1 MKRYKVTLT
10 TEERCE
16 LRDLIAAGKAAAKK
30 LGASCADLA
39 EGRCLSGRPCLDRP
53 THRRGGRSWR
63 RYRRAGPPALR
74 GGGLGGSLGPQEAG
88 PTQPRAQARWPG
100 RGSPDRL
107 GLLRSASGPPAMDA
121 TAFGRP
127 VGRVGGGGR
136 RLRRD
141 GAASSKKRDQAVAE
155 RAVVHPAGGG
165 RRVRLCDGGCP
176 GGLPPTLRR
185 AAAAGL
191 PGRGEQATD
200 RRNGAAPASRAG
212 SSGAVRLRVCPQRHG
227 QPVHDLREPL
237 LGWRHVEVT
246 QRRTAKD
253 FCRRCCRLAGRGS
266 APRSPTRSCW

>member
-1 MKRYKVTLT
+1 M
-10 TEERCE
+10 
-16 LRDLIAAGKAAAKK
+16 AAA
-30 LGASCADLA
+30 
-39 EGRCLSGRPCLDRP
+39 
-53 THRRGGRSWR
+53 
-63 RYRRAGPPALR
+63 YRRAGPLGFVEEGLAAALVR
-74 GGGLGGSLGPQEAG
+74 KKQDRPSREP
-88 PTQPRAQARWPG
+88 QARWPG

-141 GAASSKKRDQAVAE
+141 GAAILKKRDQAVAE

-227 QPVHDLREPL
+227 QPVHDLRTPL
-237 LGWRHVEVT
+237 GLAACRSHPATDGQGLCGGVAAGWSRICT
-246 QRRTAKD
+246 QT
-253 FCRRCCRLAGRGS
+253 
-266 APRSPTRSCW
+266 PTRSCW